1 MNCVACCLNQD
12 LRDLGIFRIVG
23 DRWSVGTAGVR
34 GRGSGGGGR
43 GEGSG
48 GRGQGGGVRGQ
59 GSGVRGQGS
68 GVRGQGSGG
77 RGQGSGVRGE
87 GSGGGR
93 GQGGGVRGQGRGQGR
108 GRGGV
113 RGEGSGGRG
122 QGGRGQGGGVRG
134 EGPETRAAAAGL
146 VLKGGVAGGVPPHK
160 GGPKARPPKTKR
172 EGRGVRSEKN
182 LCWQHKGTRKA
193 VTVRDAFGYRVGLI
207 CVGTNW
213 LWV

>member
-34 GRGSGGGGR
+34 GQGSGVGGRGSGVGGQGSGVGVRGRGSGSGVRGQGSGGG
-43 GEGSG
+43 
-48 GRGQGGGVRGQ
+48 GQ

-68 GVRGQGSGG
+68 GVEGGVRGQGSGG
-77 RGQGSGVRGE
+77 GGGQGSGGGERGE
-87 GSGGGR
+87 GGGE
-93 GQGGGVRGQGRGQGR
+93 
-108 GRGGV
+108 
-113 RGEGSGGRG
+113 RGEGRG
-122 QGGRGQGGGVRG
+122 DRG

-182 LCWQHKGTRKA
+182 LCWHHKGTRKA